1 MNEYLLASP
10 RRMTYV
16 APVFGATTL
25 ASTADDAQA
34 DQRPMKN
41 ALVAQLDRALDYE
54 SRGREF
60 ESSRARHLL
69 THLIYN
75 TYATP
80 LSPRG
85 FRCVTVRV
93 FFINNVGVILLLL
106 EVKRIGAPQIF
117 G

>member
-1 MNEYLLASP
+1 
-10 RRMTYV
+10 MTYV

-60 ESSRARHLL
+60 ESSRARHFLPIYSDSYQIRVSVCSQKTSVL
-69 THLIYN
+69 TKI
-75 TYATP
+75 
-80 LSPRG
+80 
-85 FRCVTVRV
+85 
-93 FFINNVGVILLLL
+93 
-106 EVKRIGAPQIF
+106 
-117 G
+117 